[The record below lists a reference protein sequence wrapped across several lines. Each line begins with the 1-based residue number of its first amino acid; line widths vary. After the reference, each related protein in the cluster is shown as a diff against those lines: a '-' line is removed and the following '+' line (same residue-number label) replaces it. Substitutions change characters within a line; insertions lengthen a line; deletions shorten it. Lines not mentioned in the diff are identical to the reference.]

1 MLLDRRVDIGK
12 RADGAGDGARRHL
25 PPGLFKPVLAPIHL
39 GVEAREGQAHGR
51 RLGMDAVAAADAD
64 RVLMLKGAFL
74 QRGEDLVHIGQKDV
88 GGADKLD
95 VQRGVQNVRGGHAL
109 MDKARVLGADMF
121 GQMRQE
127 GDDIMLGDR
136 LDLVDA
142 RHIEFH
148 VLRAPHRL
156 GIRLRDH
163 AKGGLGVAGMGLD
176 LIPDAELRLGRPD
189 RNHLGA
195 GIAGDHGGPLACDGV
210 AGLLECAPPGSKDN
224 RPEMRLMIAD
234 FEGRWQVRRMI
245 DDHLAGQSGEFTGTA
260 MLSPRGNGLWDWSES
275 GVIALGGGKPMSAA
289 RRYLWRAEGDRIAV
303 LFDDGR
309 PFHDFAP
316 VGAPEAAHW
325 CAPDDYRVRYDFSRW
340 PDWQVEWVVKGPRKD
355 YRMFSHHARAAK
367 DHAS

>member
-1 MLLDRRVDIGK
+1 
-12 RADGAGDGARRHL
+12 
-25 PPGLFKPVLAPIHL
+25 
-39 GVEAREGQAHGR
+39 
-51 RLGMDAVAAADAD
+51 
-64 RVLMLKGAFL
+64 
-74 QRGEDLVHIGQKDV
+74 
-88 GGADKLD
+88 
-95 VQRGVQNVRGGHAL
+95 
-109 MDKARVLGADMF
+109 
-121 GQMRQE
+121 
-127 GDDIMLGDR
+127 
-136 LDLVDA
+136 
-142 RHIEFH
+142 
-148 VLRAPHRL
+148 
-156 GIRLRDH
+156 
-163 AKGGLGVAGMGLD
+163 
-176 LIPDAELRLGRPD
+176 
-189 RNHLGA
+189 
-195 GIAGDHGGPLACDGV
+195 
-210 AGLLECAPPGSKDN
+210 
-224 RPEMRLMIAD
+224 MRLMIAD